1 MMHAWMGSLIE
12 TYDQCISDPRTRSES
27 TPLVPICHTI
37 NNAQITVTLSEDG
50 EFISAYAVPK
60 EDQRTIIP
68 CTESSAGRTSG
79 PSPHP
84 LDDKLIYL
92 VEDFQMIA
100 GEPVSNSFKP
110 SHRMYMEQL
119 RDWMSHDPANI
130 KLASICKYLEGG
142 TLVQDLVLAGILAVG
157 EDGVLLKKAESPE
170 SPLFSISK
178 IPNEQSEAFIRWSV
192 VTDDPCINTWE
203 DESMISSWIS
213 FVRSKME
220 DVGLCYVTGEMVPLA
235 QNHPSKIRSTGDGAK
250 IISSNDTTYFTFRG
264 RFETSDQAY
273 GIGFE
278 ATQKMH
284 SALRWLIG
292 RQGYCNGDL
301 CIVAWT
307 NAGDV
312 VPSPVSDPME
322 QLGSDD
328 DSNEAWT
335 NTDAALRIRTMLRG
349 YNSRILDRNV
359 AIMGLDSAMG
369 AKGRLAVIFFREQLG
384 EDFVERLETW
394 HGSCAWIH
402 RYGSVKGDDG
412 KNKHITFIGAPSPKD
427 IAQSAYGRRADEK
440 IVSTVLKR
448 IVPCI
453 LDGDRIPFDIMESVV
468 RRASNPVSMDKW
480 EWEKTLSIAC
490 SVFKQYS
497 GGKYE
502 LTLEKDRR
510 SRDYLYGRLLAVADL
525 MEGAALK
532 DAGEN
537 RQTTAMRMM
546 QRFSEMPYS
555 TWRDI
560 ELALVPYA
568 ARLGSKA
575 GYYEMKIAEIMD
587 MFEGDDFRDNSKLS
601 GEFLLAYHCQREDQ
615 FRKKEDK
622 NKTEEEE
629 VEE

>member
-1 MMHAWMGSLIE
+1 MMHGWMGSLIE

-92 VEDFQMIA
+92 VEDYQRIS

-119 RDWMSHDPANI
+119 RDWMSYDPANI

-203 DESMISSWIS
+203 DETMISSWIS

-453 LDGDRIPFDIMESVV
+453 LDGDRIPFDI
-468 RRASNPVSMDKW
+468 
-480 EWEKTLSIAC
+480 
-490 SVFKQYS
+490 
-497 GGKYE
+497 
-502 LTLEKDRR
+502 
-510 SRDYLYGRLLAVADL
+510 
-525 MEGAALK
+525 
-532 DAGEN
+532 
-537 RQTTAMRMM
+537 
-546 QRFSEMPYS
+546 
-555 TWRDI
+555 
-560 ELALVPYA
+560 
-568 ARLGSKA
+568 
-575 GYYEMKIAEIMD
+575 
-587 MFEGDDFRDNSKLS
+587 
-601 GEFLLAYHCQREDQ
+601 
-615 FRKKEDK
+615 
-622 NKTEEEE
+622 
-629 VEE
+629 